1 MMKRVFVVLWRVI
14 CVASLALNVVVF
26 SLAVLWYM
34 DRATPNGV
42 SADQMHRLIRETSWN
57 SAGEWRVVARDADA
71 IVVEYRL
78 PYFDFHRYRL
88 PANEFRMSRQAQG
101 KPVPFTLAYDGC
113 EVMRYSREAGTF
125 VCMPFRDLRKD

>member
-1 MMKRVFVVLWRVI
+1 MMKRVVVVMWRVI

-26 SLAVLWYM
+26 SLAALWYM

-88 PANEFRMSRQAQG
+88 PANEFRMSMQAQG
-101 KPVPFTLAYDGC
+101 KSVPFTLAYDGC
-113 EVMRYSREAGTF
+113 EVMRYSREAEAF
-125 VCMPFRDLRKD
+125 VCMPFRDLRND

>member
-1 MMKRVFVVLWRVI
+1 MKRGCVVLWRVI

-26 SLAVLWYM
+26 SLAALWYM

-71 IVVEYRL
+71 IVLEYRL

-125 VCMPFRDLRKD
+125 VCMPFRDLRND